1 MEILQHKDHLNR
13 QKSLLDEDITLKQA
27 LLEQMKKDYDLSDKT
42 YQTYV
47 DLLKSTSNQH
57 LVELSHLNNQL
68 ND

>member
-1 MEILQHKDHLNR
+1 
-13 QKSLLDEDITLKQA
+13 
-27 LLEQMKKDYDLSDKT
+27 MKKDYDLSDKT